1 MATNLDTLI
10 AAIPTAEDGH
20 AITREYHN
28 SLRAA
33 LVAIA
38 SQLSD
43 TATGQT
49 LTTTFAPTFSPNIPQ
64 PPWVITQGVASK
76 SDQTISDGWLPI
88 SLPQGARIRG
98 MIVKGGRSGA
108 AASFQ
113 IQLIRQSL
121 DDPDA
126 NVILISIP
134 GLTTPATEREP
145 FEAKGLPQVS
155 GITSPAA
162 LNEILT
168 ADNEGFK
175 YLVKARL
182 VGAATGA
189 TVRIYGIRVEYL
201 R

>member
-10 AAIPTAEDGH
+10 AAIQTAEDGQV
-20 AITREYHN
+20 ISRDYHN
-28 SLRAA
+28 SIKAA
-33 LVAIA
+33 LEEVAR
-38 SQLSD
+38 QLGA
-43 TATGQT
+43 TAPQTGAMT
-49 LTTTFAPTFSPNIPQ
+49 IAPTFSPNGPQ
-64 PPWVITQGVASK
+64 SSWVIVQGVASK

-88 SLPQGARIRG
+88 YLPDGARIQG
-98 MIVKGGRSGA
+98 MTVKGGRTGTAS
-108 AASFQ
+108 SFQ

-126 NVILISIP
+126 NIILISIP
-134 GLTTPATEREP
+134 GLTTPATERDP
-145 FEAKGLPQVS
+145 FVAPGLPQVS

-162 LNEILT
+162 LNEVLT
-168 ADNEGFK
+168 VDNEEFK